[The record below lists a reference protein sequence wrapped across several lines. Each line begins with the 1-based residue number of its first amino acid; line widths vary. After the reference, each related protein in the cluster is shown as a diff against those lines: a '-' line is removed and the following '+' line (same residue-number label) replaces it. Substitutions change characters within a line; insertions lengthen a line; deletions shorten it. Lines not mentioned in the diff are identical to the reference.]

1 MWLSGKHETGT
12 RKRLAW
18 SDLLRFND
26 LGFDDNMVG
35 LSPGARNV
43 CMLAAFGNGGVVPP
57 NCVPI
62 SGTQAGQI

>member
-1 MWLSGKHETGT
+1 
-12 RKRLAW
+12 
-18 SDLLRFND
+18 
-26 LGFDDNMVG
+26 MVG

-62 SGTQAGQI
+62 LGTQAPLDIVGDPEVFTSLSY